1 MHLLQML
8 LLTLLVSFSFFMTA
22 LSSLASAAPIAITDP
37 GFENNGQGWSQDGT
51 SGFITGSMS
60 EGVWSG
66 YTNGPDS
73 ALFQLLSSTISSG
86 NAYTLTVDLG
96 QYYTFTG
103 SEGAFWIYS
112 SGSGFTEPL
121 TNANGTA
128 AMFEVAAPEGPCCG
142 PGNSSGNYSTN
153 LSVTYTALASGDP
166 FEGDNLGIALVGSA
180 GIQVLWDNVRMEV
193 TPIPEPSTA
202 LLLGLGLV
210 GLASRRR
217 RGE

>member
-1 MHLLQML
+1 MHRL
-8 LLTLLVSFSFFMTA
+8 LLLLLSLLVSFSFFMTA
-22 LSSLASAAPIAITDP
+22 LSSVASATPIAITDP
-37 GFENNGQGWSQDGT
+37 SFENNGQGWSTVGT

-66 YTNGPDS
+66 YTNGPNGI
-73 ALFQLLSSTISSG
+73 LYQLLSSTISSG

-103 SEGAFWIYS
+103 GEGSFYIYS
-112 SGSGFTEPL
+112 PGSGLATPL

-128 AMFEVAAPEGPCCG
+128 AMMNVAAPEGPCCG
-142 PGNSSGNYSTN
+142 PGGSSGNYSPN

-166 FEGDNLGIALVGSA
+166 FEGYNLGIALMGSA

-193 TPIPEPSTA
+193 TPIPEPSTS

-210 GLASRRR
+210 GLASRRSR
-217 RGE
+217 E